1 MGTLMSRLTIDISA
15 HYVYFVQPKDTE
27 ELVVLLPVLAP
38 LMDLTSYS
46 YETFLD
52 AFSHAVCLCNS
63 LDDDGFVGMFQ
74 VHHAFAVYQCV
85 ALTPLLEAALKAKEI
100 LVVPYCAKEGYQEG
114 NMRGA
119 KIPALNCQPKPPESV
134 FNETSVESEESDAN
148 A

>member
-1 MGTLMSRLTIDISA
+1 MSRLTIDISA

-38 LMDLTSYS
+38 LMDLSSYS

-52 AFSHAVCLCNS
+52 AFSHAVCLCSS
-63 LDDDGFVGMFQ
+63 LDDDGYVGLFQ

-119 KIPALNCQPKPPESV
+119 KIPALAYEPKPPESV
-134 FNETSVESEESDAN
+134 AEHLLVESEDSDA
-148 A
+148 AA